1 MHRRQ
6 LIAAIGTS
14 TGIALAGCS
23 GNSSGGEDTEAA
35 FELITEENQIIAT
48 FDEDQAIESF
58 QILGADGGSIGSETV
73 EGAETRL
80 TLFSNGL
87 TGIADYTQY
96 VNETLEIVAIDE
108 NQEEIDT
115 IEFAYSPEIE
125 INDITADTE
134 ATEFDINVDNSIEW
148 PITVFAE
155 FIFNEEASKEISQ
168 AEIVETQR
176 DETLDE
182 RPEEINSISFSRN
195 SQEYVVNNGGVS
207 DETGDLV
214 SGNAEDSTVSVSY
227 VNAGGAESGLG
238 DYEYNPFD
246 TTRAE
251 EVADVDEQVTLPAEL
266 TIVLSDNIEKQ
277 YDIELLI
284 DGFQTAVQDLGGDI
298 TYRPKEITLETIEE
312 R

>member
-1 MHRRQ
+1 MRRRQ

-23 GNSSGGEDTEAA
+23 GNSGGGGSTEAA
-35 FELITEENQIIAT
+35 FELIAEENQILAT
-48 FDEDQAIESF
+48 FSEDQGIESF
-58 QILGADGGSIGSETV
+58 QILDAEGSSIGSESV

-80 TLFSNGL
+80 TLFSNDL
-87 TGIADYTQY
+87 AGIADYTQY
-96 VNETLEIVAIDE
+96 VDETLEIVAIDE
-108 NQEEIDT
+108 SQEEIDT
-115 IEFAYSPEIE
+115 IEFVYTPEIE

-134 ATEFDINVDNSIEW
+134 ATEFDITVDNTIEW

-155 FIFNEEASKEISQ
+155 FTFNQEASKEISQ

-176 DETLDE
+176 DESLDE
-182 RPEEINSISFSRN
+182 RPEEINSISFGRN

-214 SGNAEDSTVSVSY
+214 PGNAEGSTVSVSY
-227 VNAGGAESGLG
+227 ANAGGAESGLG

-266 TIVLSDNIEKQ
+266 TIILSDNIEKQ
-277 YDIELLI
+277 YDIELVI
-284 DGFQTAVQDLGGDI
+284 DGFQTEVQELGGDI
-298 TYRPKEITLETIEE
+298 TYRPEEITLETIEE